1 VNGTSLVI
9 GYDEALDTGS
19 VPATTAFAVQVGG
32 SSRAVST
39 VGVSGSSVTLTLAS
53 GVLFGQSVTV
63 AYTMPATNP
72 TQDLA
77 GNDAASFS
85 AAAVTNNTANTAP
98 TANAT
103 SATTPFGQ
111 AVSVSLSGSDAE
123 TCDLVFSIV
132 TGPSHGSLGSIS
144 NASCTSGNPNT
155 DTASVTFTPA
165 GGYSGPD
172 SFTYKVNDGTTDSTS
187 KTATLTVNA
196 PAGGT
201 FTFQATEDAQ
211 VKSTSPTTN
220 YGTLTTMQLRE
231 EPAGGTLPTY
241 RDYLK
246 FNVTGMTGTVSSVK
260 LRLWITDVSPDSGT
274 VFGTSTAWSEATIT
288 WSGTNAAP
296 ALGSSFGSAGATT
309 VAGAWVEIT
318 LVGSPVNGNVGNVAF
333 ALKTTSTNSSI
344 FDTSEGAHPPELV
357 VTTN

>member
-1 VNGTSLVI
+1 
-9 GYDEALDTGS
+9 
-19 VPATTAFAVQVGG
+19 
-32 SSRAVST
+32 
-39 VGVSGSSVTLTLAS
+39 VSGTSVTLTLSS

-63 AYTMPATNP
+63 AYTAPATNP
-72 TQDLA
+72 TQDPA

-85 AAAVTNNTANTAP
+85 AVAVTNNTPNTPP

-103 SATTPFGQ
+103 SATTPMNT
-111 AVSVSLSGSDAE
+111 AVSVPLSGSDAE
-123 TCDLVFSIV
+123 TCQLTFSIV
-132 TGPSHGSLGSIS
+132 TGPSHGSLGSIGNTACS
-144 NASCTSGNPNT
+144 AGNPNT
-155 DTASVTFTPA
+155 DSAPVTYTPTT
-165 GGYSGPD
+165 GFSGPD
-172 SFTYKVNDGTTDSTS
+172 SFTYKVNDGTTDSTA

-220 YGTLTTMQLRE
+220 YGALTTMQLRE

-246 FNVTGMTGTVSSVK
+246 FNVTGMTGTVTSVK
-260 LRLWITDVSPDSGT
+260 LRLWITDTSPDSGT
-274 VFGTSTAWSEATIT
+274 VFGTSTAWSESTIT

-344 FDTSEGAHPPELV
+344 FDSSEGVHPPELV